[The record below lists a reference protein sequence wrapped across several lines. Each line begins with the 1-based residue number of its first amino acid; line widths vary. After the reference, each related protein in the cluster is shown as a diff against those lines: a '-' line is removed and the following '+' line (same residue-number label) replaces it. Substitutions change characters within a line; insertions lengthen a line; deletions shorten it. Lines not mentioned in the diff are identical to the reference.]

1 MFLSKL
7 YRKLRIYLD
16 VIIVS
21 AIMGFF
27 AYQFTANS
35 LKNTVDR
42 YFTNITMEEELAS
55 YIAQD
60 IKSDVESLLVWVS
73 ACIVVLVIILF
84 IAGVYL
90 ARMRGRV
97 KTEYIE

>member
-1 MFLSKL
+1 
-7 YRKLRIYLD
+7 
-16 VIIVS
+16 
-21 AIMGFF
+21 
-27 AYQFTANS
+27 
-35 LKNTVDR
+35 
-42 YFTNITMEEELAS
+42 MEEELAS

-90 ARMRGRV
+90 ARMRGRS
-97 KTEYIE
+97 KKPEYIE